1 MPNLSIRAIAATL
14 LLATAALASP
24 AHAADANKATQAE
37 LEAVKGIGPAMAE
50 RILEERKKAPFKNW
64 ADMIDRVKG
73 LGEGNAARYSEAG
86 LTVGADKFTAAPA
99 KAVIKPEPKADM
111 KADPKKG

>member
-1 MPNLSIRAIAATL
+1 MLNLSIRAIAATL
-14 LLATAALASP
+14 LLAATAIATP
-24 AHAADANKATQAE
+24 AQAADANKATQAE
-37 LEAVKGIGPAMAE
+37 LESVKGIGPAMAE

-64 ADMIDRVKG
+64 SDMIDRVKG

-99 KAVIKPEPKADM
+99 KPAPKAEPKAD
-111 KADPKKG
+111 APKKG